1 MSYQY
6 KARHSQD
13 PANPASPSRKL
24 PIVAASAVL
33 VAAASAAG
41 LTIYHSASAVPTSNA
56 QTWATVADPS
66 QLADPAA
73 RNREPQQ
80 AAPDAATSVPKT
92 GSSRAPSRSGATTA
106 PPAATKAPSAQGTP
120 STPSAQASPAAP
132 AAKTLSYQFQ
142 WQENFYFC
150 GPAAARIALTARG
163 LQPSQSEVAQ
173 SLRTTVN
180 GTNSADDTTRAL
192 NAFTNSSF
200 YKSHF
205 IGSQAATQ
213 ADMDQL
219 RADVVHAIS
228 NGYPVVANIAGSTV
242 DNDGNA
248 HSYPGGHFLT
258 VVGYSDNGQ
267 NVTIADPA
275 DARGVGRYTLT
286 TVKLAH
292 WIALR
297 GYSA

>member
-6 KARHSQD
+6 KARHSQ
-13 PANPASPSRKL
+13 NPADPVSPSRRL
-24 PIVAASAVL
+24 PLVAASAAL
-33 VAAASAAG
+33 VAAAAAG
-41 LTIYHSASAVPTSNA
+41 LTIYHSASAVPAPDA

-73 RNREPQQ
+73 RNRELRQ
-80 AAPDAATSVPKT
+80 AAPEAATSVPKT
-92 GSSRAPSRSGATTA
+92 GASSAPARRGATTA
-106 PPAATKAPSAQGTP
+106 PPAAAKAPSAQG
-120 STPSAQASPAAP
+120 TPSAQASPAAP

-150 GPAAARIALTARG
+150 GPAATRIALTSRG

-180 GTNSADDTTRAL
+180 GTNSADDATRAL
-192 NAFTNSSF
+192 NALTGGSF
-200 YKSHF
+200 YKSRF
-205 IGSQAATQ
+205 IGTQAATQ
-213 ADMDQL
+213 ADMDRL

-242 DNDGNA
+242 DNDGIA

-258 VVGYSDNGQ
+258 VVGYSDAGQ